1 MKTLHLTIDS
11 INYILNNRKPVI
23 FLDSALSSQTDRYS
37 YLFLEPVTILKTNKY
52 SEVPA
57 ILNKIDSFVGKY
69 WLAGFLTYESSYG
82 LEEKLWK
89 TFNLP
94 ATHSSNLIWFGV
106 FENPYLFDHIDG
118 KWIPPLPKKFQSY
131 SSQKKNID
139 TQNKNHISLSYSIN
153 FDTYTK
159 IIRKIKFWIGKG
171 HTYQVNFTFDVNVNT
186 DMSAVDFYSFLR
198 EKQRTPYCAFIN
210 TSDEHI
216 LSFSPEMFFKKVG
229 SQIKVKPMK
238 GTTPRGRW
246 NEEDRYLRS
255 YLQKDPKNLSENLMI
270 VDLLRNDLG
279 KICEIGSIKTKRLYE
294 VETHPTL
301 HQMTST
307 IQGKIKSDIDFQDI
321 FQHIFPSGSV
331 TGAPKI
337 RTMQIIRSLEQGD
350 RGVYCGAIGYISPGG
365 NAVFNVPI
373 RTIQK
378 KSRSNKWIYRVG
390 SGIVW
395 DSTSASEWDE
405 CKTKC
410 KFITTQ
416 KPPAFEIFESILW
429 NGCLVFLNSHIK
441 RLEKSAKFFDYP
453 YTEKNLLN
461 LIEEISK
468 ILQEKNDSKVRIF
481 LNNNGDLR
489 WDYALLEDSQWSDS
503 APIFLSE
510 TSIDENNIFL
520 YHKTTHRPWY
530 NTAMENIRNGLCFD
544 VIFFNSKGEIT
555 EGARSNVFMEKDGK
569 LYTPSL
575 CCGLLPGILR
585 KNLIKNK
592 KCFEKIITIKEL
604 KKSNTIYC
612 GNSVR
617 GLQRIIIKDTDS
629 Q

>member
-1 MKTLHLTIDS
+1 MKTVQLTIDS
-11 INYILNNRKPVI
+11 INYILNDRKPVI
-23 FLDSALSSQTDRYS
+23 FLDSALSSQIDRYS

-52 SEVPA
+52 NEVPA
-57 ILNKIDSFVGKY
+57 ILNKIDRYVGKY
-69 WLAGFLTYESSYG
+69 WLAGFLSYESSFG

-106 FENPYLFDHIDG
+106 FENPYFFDHING
-118 KWIPPLPKKFQSY
+118 KWIPPLPEEFQPY
-131 SSQKKNID
+131 SSQKKNNDI
-139 TQNKNHISLSYSIN
+139 QNNNHISLSYSIN
-153 FDTYTK
+153 FDTYAK

-186 DMSAVDFYSFLR
+186 DMSAVDLYSFLR

-210 TSDEHI
+210 TGDEHI
-216 LSFSPEMFFKKVG
+216 LSFSPEMFFKKVA

-246 NEEDRYLRS
+246 NEEDKYLKS

-279 KICEIGSIKTKRLYE
+279 KICEIGSVETKRLYD

-307 IQGKIKSDIDFQDI
+307 IQGKIKSDIGFQDI
-321 FQHIFPSGSV
+321 FQNIFPSGSV

-350 RGVYCGAIGYISPGG
+350 RGVYCGAIGYISPRGK
-365 NAVFNVPI
+365 AVFNVPI
-373 RTIQK
+373 RTMQK
-378 KSRSNKWIYRVG
+378 KGNLKKWIYRVG

-395 DSTSASEWDE
+395 DSSSASEWDE

-410 KFITTQ
+410 KFLITQ

-429 NGCLVFLNSHIK
+429 NGRLVYLNSHIK
-441 RLEKSAKFFDYP
+441 RLKKSAKFFDYP
-453 YTEKNLLN
+453 YTEKKLLK
-461 LIEEISK
+461 LIQEISNNLK
-468 ILQEKNDSKVRIF
+468 DKNDSKVRIF

-489 WDYALLEDSQWSDS
+489 WDYALLEDSQRSDS
-503 APIFLSE
+503 DPVFLSE
-510 TSIDENNIFL
+510 TSVNENNIFL

-530 NTAMENIRNGLCFD
+530 ANATEKIRKGLCYD

-555 EGARSNVFMEKDGK
+555 EGARSNVFIEKDGK
-569 LYTPSL
+569 LYTPPL

-585 KNLIKNK
+585 ENIIKSK
-592 KCFEKIITIKEL
+592 KCLEKIITIEDL
-604 KKSNTIYC
+604 KNADSIYC

-617 GLQRIIIKDTDS
+617 GLQRVILEDKI
-629 Q
+629 